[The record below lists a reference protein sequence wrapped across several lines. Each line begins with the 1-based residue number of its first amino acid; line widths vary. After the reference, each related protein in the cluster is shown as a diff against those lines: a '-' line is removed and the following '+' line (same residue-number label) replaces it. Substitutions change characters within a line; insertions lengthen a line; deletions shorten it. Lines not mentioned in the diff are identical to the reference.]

1 VHGAAGEGR
10 VGVRFEELD
19 WRKTPMGEISLRR
32 RWDPVA
38 AREVYEIKLNDE
50 YLMSSLFTT
59 AETEIARLALD
70 ALPAGSL
77 AVAVGG
83 LGLGYTAHAVLDHPG
98 VDSLVVVEA
107 LAEVIEW
114 HERGLIPGGPRLAG
128 DPRCQLVRGDFFGML
143 GSTGGLDPTNPD
155 RRFHALIVDID
166 HSPRHLLHPDH
177 GWFYQPAGLR
187 AAAQWLHP
195 GGVFALWSNDPPDD
209 AFTTALAEVFTDV
222 AAETIRFPNPYQ
234 DRPASNTVYRARTPA
249 DGAAARG
256 QSR

>member
-1 VHGAAGEGR
+1 MDGATGPGR
-10 VGVRFEELD
+10 AGVRFQELD
-19 WRKTPMGEISLRR
+19 WRETPLGEVSLRR

-38 AREVYEIKLNDE
+38 AQDVYEIKLNDE

-59 AETEIARLALD
+59 AETEIARRALD
-70 ALPAGSL
+70 LLPAGPV

-83 LGLGYTAHAVLDHPG
+83 LGLGYTAQAVLDHAS

-114 HERGLIPGGPRLAG
+114 HERGLVPGGARLVG

-143 GSTGGLDPTNPD
+143 GSAGGLDPANPD

-166 HSPRHLLHPDH
+166 HSPRHLLRPDH

-187 AAAQWLHP
+187 RAAQRLHP
-195 GGVFALWSNDPPDD
+195 GGVFALWSNDPPDE
-209 AFTTALAEVFTDV
+209 AFTTALAQVFTHV
-222 AAETIRFPNPYQ
+222 TAEAICFPNPYQ
-234 DRPASNTVYRARTPA
+234 DRMATNTIYHARTSA
-249 DGAAARG
+249 TDGTVGRAG
-256 QSR
+256 